1 MMRDGRAMR
10 GIVRRWICVALC
22 GGATEQRG
30 EALSEM
36 RRHRDDVGGKGF
48 AWLGRAARWRRGEG
62 RCRGSALICS
72 GRRRKGRA

>member
-22 GGATEQRG
+22 GGATEQRS

-48 AWLGRAARWRRGEG
+48 AWLGRASRWR
-62 RCRGSALICS
+62 
-72 GRRRKGRA
+72 